1 MTSAAPG
8 TTADAGPV
16 TRSKPDY
23 NTAELV
29 AIMSARFLEDGK
41 IVFGGAG
48 LPLVSCILAQKMHAP
63 RLTILFEGGVIGP
76 HVEISRMPPSTNESR
91 CARKANMLLS
101 ITDVLLLQQRG
112 YVDYGFLG
120 GAQIDQFGNL
130 NSSFIGDP
138 EKPKVRLP
146 GTGGANDIASLAS
159 KILVAM
165 HHEKKRFVPKVDFI
179 TTPGY
184 LHGGDSREKSG
195 LWHVGLYKVITH
207 LGIFGFEDKTRRMRV
222 ESLHPGVAVDEVRE
236 KTGFELL
243 IPEEIRSTDP
253 PTAEELRILRELDP
267 DRRYT
272 KPREE

>member
-1 MTSAAPG
+1 MTN
-8 TTADAGPV
+8 TN
-16 TRSKPDY
+16 Y

-48 LPLVSCILAQKMHAP
+48 MPLISCILAQKTHAP

-76 HVEISRMPPSTNESR
+76 RVEAGKLPPSTNEQR
-91 CARKANMLLS
+91 AARQANMLLS
-101 ITDVLLLQQRG
+101 ITDILLLQQRG

-120 GAQIDQFGNL
+120 GAQIDQYGNL
-130 NSSFIGDP
+130 NSSFIGDADH
-138 EKPKVRLP
+138 PKVRLP

-165 HHEKKRFVPKVDFI
+165 HHEKKRFVKKVDFI

-195 LWHVGLYKVITH
+195 MTVGGTYKVITH
-207 LGIFGFEDKTRRMRV
+207 LGIFGFDEKTRRMRL
-222 ESLHPGVAVDEVRE
+222 EAFHPGAAVEEVKDR
-236 KTGFELL
+236 TGFDLL
-243 IPEEIRSTDP
+243 IPDKVQYTKP
-253 PTAEELRILRELDP
+253 PTEEELRILRELDP
-267 DRRYT
+267 DQRYT
-272 KPREE
+272 RAREE

>member
-1 MTSAAPG
+1 MTSAAQG
-8 TTADAGPV
+8 TLTKA
-16 TRSKPDY
+16 DY

-29 AIMSARFLEDGK
+29 AVMSARFLEDGK

-48 LPLVSCILAQKMHAP
+48 LPLVSCILAQRLHAP

-76 HVEISRMPPSTNESR
+76 HVEISKMPPSTNESR

-138 EKPKVRLP
+138 EKPTVRLP

-159 KILVAM
+159 KVLVAM

-184 LHGGDSREKSG
+184 LQGGASREQAG
-195 LWHVGLYKVITH
+195 LRQGGVYKVITH
-207 LGIFGFEDKTRRMRV
+207 LGVFGFDEKTRRMRL
-222 ESLHPGVAVDEVRE
+222 ETLHPGVTIEEVRD

-243 IPEEIRSTDP
+243 TPDQLRCTAP

-267 DRRYT
+267 ERRYT

>member
-1 MTSAAPG
+1 MNSAVG
-8 TTADAGPV
+8 VG
-16 TRSKPDY
+16 Y

-29 AIMSARFLEDGK
+29 AVMSARHLEDGK

-63 RLTILFEGGVIGP
+63 GLTILFEGGVIGP
-76 HVEISRMPPSTNESR
+76 HVEVSKMPPSTNESR
-91 CARKANMLLS
+91 CARRANMVLS

-120 GAQIDQFGNL
+120 GAQIDQYGNL

-138 EKPKVRLP
+138 DNPKVRLP

-184 LHGGDSREKSG
+184 LQGGDSRERAG
-195 LWHVGLYKVITH
+195 LTQGGIYKVITH
-207 LGIFGFEDKTRRMRV
+207 LGLFGFDSKSRRMKL
-222 ESLHPGVAVDEVRE
+222 EALHPGVTVEQVQE
-236 KTGFELL
+236 NTGFEVLV
-243 IPEEIRSTDP
+243 PTNVGSTEA

-267 DRRYT
+267 NQRYT
-272 KPREE
+272 KPKAGE

>member
-1 MTSAAPG
+1 MT
-8 TTADAGPV
+8 
-16 TRSKPDY
+16 KPNY

-29 AIMSARFLEDGK
+29 TIMSARFLEDGK

-48 LPLVSCILAQKMHAP
+48 MPLISCILAQKTHAP

-76 HVEISRMPPSTNESR
+76 HVEVGKMPPSTNEQR

-101 ITDVLLLQQRG
+101 ITDILLLQQRG

-138 EKPKVRLP
+138 ERPKVRLP

-184 LHGGDSREKSG
+184 LQGGDSREKSG
-195 LWHVGLYKVITH
+195 LKQGGVYKVITH
-207 LGIFGFEDKTRRMRV
+207 LGIFGFDEKTRRMRL
-222 ESLHPGVAVDEVRE
+222 ETLHPGVTVEEVKER
-236 KTGFELL
+236 TGFEMLF
-243 IPEEIRSTDP
+243 PDKIRYTEP

-267 DRRYT
+267 EQRYT
-272 KPREE
+272 RPKEE

>member
-1 MTSAAPG
+1 MTEPN
-8 TTADAGPV
+8 
-16 TRSKPDY
+16 Y

-48 LPLVSCILAQKMHAP
+48 MPLISCILAQKTHAP
-63 RLTILFEGGVIGP
+63 RLTILFEGGIIGP
-76 HVEISRMPPSTNESR
+76 HVQAGKLPPSTNEQR
-91 CARKANMLLS
+91 AARQANMLLS
-101 ITDVLLLQQRG
+101 ITDILLLQQRG

-120 GAQIDQFGNL
+120 GAQIDQYGNL
-130 NSSFIGDP
+130 NSSFIGDA
-138 EKPKVRLP
+138 ENPKVRLP

-165 HHEKKRFVPKVDFI
+165 HHEKKRFVKKVDFI

-195 LWHVGLYKVITH
+195 MLVGGTYKVITH
-207 LGIFGFEDKTRRMRV
+207 LGIFGFDEKTRRMRL
-222 ESLHPGVAVDEVRE
+222 EGLHPGATVEEVKDR
-236 KTGFELL
+236 TGFDLL
-243 IPEEIRSTDP
+243 IPDKIQHTKP

-267 DRRYT
+267 DQRYT
-272 KPREE
+272 RPREE